1 MAGTKIGVVACSCS
15 YMYVNDPC
23 ERRARLLCRPCLF
36 GPTSVFFRA
45 FTFAGLVQC
54 VSHVSK

>member
-15 YMYVNDPC
+15 YVNDPC
-23 ERRARLLCRPCLF
+23 ERRGGEATLPSVSIWA
-36 GPTSVFFRA
+36 TSAFFRA